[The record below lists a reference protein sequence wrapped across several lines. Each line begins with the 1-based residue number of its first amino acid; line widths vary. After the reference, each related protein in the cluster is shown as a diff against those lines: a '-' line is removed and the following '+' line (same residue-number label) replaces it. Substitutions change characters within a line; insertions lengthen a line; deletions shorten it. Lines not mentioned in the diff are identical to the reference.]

1 MRVSA
6 YVRACDFMS
15 RTPDLVSTEILGE
28 DNTRFVFT
36 FRIQDVEDL
45 HDNNDGDLINS

>member
-45 HDNNDGDLINS
+45 HDNNNGDLINS